1 MTRSIN
7 QNGGMAEWSNA
18 NNGFMS
24 LLRLTPPRV
33 RIPSS
38 SAKETHDV
46 SVVGFVFPNALQA
59 NLQKYL
65 EAQNGQAKL
74 AWVSCLHRIACSG
87 CWDKI
92 PSSSAKETHDVSVVG
107 FVFPNALQ
115 ANLQKYL
122 EA

>member
-1 MTRSIN
+1 M
-7 QNGGMAEWSNA
+7 
-18 NNGFMS
+18 GF
-24 LLRLTPPRV
+24 TPPRV

-46 SVVGFVFPNALQA
+46 SVVGIVFPNELQA

-74 AWVSCLHRIACSG
+74 AWVSCLHRIPFSA

-92 PSSSAKETHDVSVVG
+92 PSPYQNKNLLVLFFWLFTSVECTKGVLN
-107 FVFPNALQ
+107 FFIKQ
-115 ANLQKYL
+115 ASRPF
-122 EA
+122 